1 MNKKIFLALILIFTL
16 LFSTFSTI
24 TEGACSYEDGGSISS
39 SSSLAAKNEA
49 PVVGRSKNSCQ
60 TAGIYKNSRS
70 LSDVTKKLNELTI
83 LADKV
88 ENGVKGN
95 QSGVKKNAENAKKIN
110 SLTDDSVEAEGN
122 DDMCKDYPESCKKTK
137 LPKRISKNDFNKQ
150 MARG

>member
-39 SSSLAAKNEA
+39 SSSLAGKNEA

-70 LSDVTKKLNELTI
+70 LSDVTKKLNELTN
-83 LADKV
+83 LANKV
-88 ENGVKGN
+88 ENDVKGN
-95 QSGVKKNAENAKKIN
+95 QTGVKKNAENAKKIN
-110 SLTDDSVEAEGN
+110 SLTKDGEEAEGN
-122 DDMCKDYPESCKKTK
+122 DDMCKDYPKSCKKTK
-137 LPKRISKNDFNKQ
+137 APKPISKNDFNKQ

>member
-39 SSSLAAKNEA
+39 SSSLAGKNEA

-70 LSDVTKKLNELTI
+70 LSDVTKKLNELTN

-88 ENGVKGN
+88 ENSVKGN